1 MNNSNENVTT
11 GGGFTQQ
18 LHNLPAEILALPRFL
33 KTRPDKPKAPVDKNW
48 QRPENQKPYSKL
60 RGVRGFVAATEQEG
74 GLLFLDGDH
83 VLNADG
89 SFVNA
94 EAERWFNLLRGNG
107 FFCER
112 SQSGTG
118 IHAFAAP
125 TTGKFGKVVG
135 KIYLTEDKKSCIE
148 VFYGTTKFCLPTGNL
163 FHCEPQAPIA
173 TGEAADAILQA
184 VIDELE
190 KQKRLQAQ
198 EPHTSHQSGKNA
210 ANRQNAIPNT
220 QPDKPSEQER
230 ACAMIAYIP
239 CAEQTYADWIGVGM
253 ILKSNGNDLADWEQ
267 WSRADD
273 RFKDGECER
282 KWLGFSDNGGLTI
295 ATLHKLAAYYGY
307 SEKDFQREWYQQHPE
322 LSTRRPVSMDSEQ
335 AHDNAPRTR
344 DKIKDCPV
352 DLEIPDNF
360 IFGKNG
366 ITLVEPPRKA
376 NGLTKY
382 ICAARTPIVPTKK
395 FREPTTGTV
404 EYEIAILS
412 DGEWCTTEIE
422 GRALADPR
430 AISKLCDKGALID
443 EPKLICR
450 FLNATIALNPTL
462 PKIKAVRCTGWN
474 DDLDDFAFPTAD
486 GSTVI
491 RRPGYNYE
499 RIFKPRGNA
508 DMWIQKF
515 KEVTEQGG
523 AVARVVIGGTCAASL
538 VRPLELPNLQI
549 HVHGRKSIG
558 KTPLEKFAVS
568 IYGDSNVGALANTF
582 AATPKSR
589 LETAAAFRDLPLICE
604 ELESISQRE
613 AEKLPQDIY
622 NFSLGSYPSA
632 LNKDGTKREEKQ
644 FSGTRLTTGEHSL
657 VQQQGN
663 AGEFKRVLELRC
675 SDLLNE
681 DFAADLHG
689 FCNRNRGLFASQWI
703 RYILEHRDA
712 IGKKYHQTL
721 KAVKAAQKDSKD
733 KNDTT
738 QLQTLVI
745 SVVTYQHLK
754 ICLGL
759 QSEVDN
765 DEVTNDIAAIV
776 ATLPTAT
783 EIDDTQR
790 FIDELKSFVAGH
802 VAYFVR
808 EGDNNSVVDFCN
820 NENDDGDL
828 TQRALDRFGKIFKN
842 GEVAIIYPHAFRV
855 IAEDKLK
862 FKSAEKL
869 AAELADKGCLRTSDK
884 RNTFSTWIGGKTT
897 RTIRFKAGIICTAD
911 NAQEQE
917 IDTESA

>member
-1 MNNSNENVTT
+1 MNNSKENTTT
-11 GGGFTQQ
+11 GGGIKQQ
-18 LHNLPAEILALPRFL
+18 LRNLPQAILDLPRFL
-33 KTRPDKPKAPVDKNW
+33 GTRKDNPKAPANSKW
-48 QRPENQKPYSKL
+48 QHPENQRLYSKL

-74 GLLFLDGDH
+74 GLLFLDFDH
-83 VLNADG
+83 ATNLDG
-89 SFVNA
+89 TFVNA
-94 EAERWFNLLRGNG
+94 EAERWYKLLRGEK

-112 SQSGTG
+112 SQSNTG
-118 IHAFAAP
+118 LHMFAEP
-125 TTGKFGKVVG
+125 TAGKFGKVVG
-135 KIYLTEDKKSCIE
+135 KIYFDADKKSFLE
-148 VFYGTTKFCLPTGNL
+148 VFYGTTKFCLPTGSL

-173 TGEAADAILQA
+173 TGEAADVMLQTL
-184 VIDELE
+184 IDELE
-190 KQKRLQAQ
+190 KQNRKHEQK
-198 EPHTSHQSGKNA
+198 PNKSTQSGDNA
-210 ANRQNAIPNT
+210 ANRQNTIPNT
-220 QPDKPSEQER
+220 QAEKPSEQER
-230 ACAMIAYIP
+230 AIAMIAHIP
-239 CAEQTYADWIGVGM
+239 CAEQTYEDWIYTGM
-253 ILKSNGNDLADWEQ
+253 ILKSNGNELADWEQ
-267 WSRADD
+267 WSRADE
-273 RFKDGECER
+273 RFKEGECER
-282 KWLGFSDNGGLTI
+282 KWLGFSDSGGLTI

-307 SEKDFQREWYQQHPE
+307 SEKDFQREWYQLHPE
-322 LSTRRPVSMDSEQ
+322 LSTRRPVSMGNEQ
-335 AHDNAPRTR
+335 THDNAPRTR

-352 DLEIPDNF
+352 DLEIPANF
-360 IFGKNG
+360 IFGKGG

-376 NGLTKY
+376 NGTPKY

-422 GRALADPR
+422 GRVLADPR
-430 AISKLCDKGALID
+430 AICKLCDKGALID

-450 FLNATIALNPTL
+450 FLNAIIATNADLQRVKTY
-462 PKIKAVRCTGWN
+462 RQTGWTS
-474 DDLDDFAFPTAD
+474 DDFDDFAYPTAD

-499 RIFKPRGNA
+499 RIFKPRGDA
-508 DMWIQKF
+508 DKWIQKF

-558 KTPLEKFAVS
+558 KTPLLKFAVS
-568 IYGDSNVGALANTF
+568 IFGDSNVGALANTF

-622 NFSLGSYPSA
+622 NFSLGVYPSA

-657 VQQQGN
+657 VQQNGN

-675 SDLLNE
+675 SDLLDE

-689 FCNRNRGLFASQWI
+689 FCNRNRGLFGAQWI
-703 RYILEHRDA
+703 RYILAHRDS
-712 IGKKYHQTL
+712 IGKQYHQTL
-721 KAVKAAQKDSKD
+721 KAVKAAQKDSN

-738 QLQTLVI
+738 QLQTLI
-745 SVVTYQHLK
+745 IAAVTYQHFK

-765 DEVTNDIAAIV
+765 EEVTNDIAAIV

-783 EIDDTQR
+783 EMDDTQR
-790 FIDELKSFVAGH
+790 FIEELKSFVAGH
-802 VAYFVR
+802 TAYFVR
-808 EGDNNSVVDFCN
+808 EGDNNVSDFYN
-820 NENDDGDL
+820 NEDTDGDI

-842 GEVAIIYPHAFRV
+842 GEVAILYPHAFRL

-862 FKSAEKL
+862 FKSADKL
-869 AAELADKGCLRTSDK
+869 ASELNDKGCLRTSDK
-884 RNTFSTWIGGKTT
+884 RNTFSSWINGKTE
-897 RTIRFKAGIICTAD
+897 RTIRFKAGIICTAET
-911 NAQEQE
+911 AQQQDFDIE
-917 IDTESA
+917 IA